1 MDEDPVERSK
11 IVRDVTNVSP
21 DERAALE
28 SRLRCLGQELDHTR
42 QRLFRREEEL
52 AAAHRHLK
60 ELERANGEWAEKL
73 QHELN
78 LASTDAA
85 QTIAANNAS
94 WQSQL
99 EAINNQHHELN
110 RQNLKLSA
118 DLAAVWNSS
127 SWRLTA
133 PVRRLISLF
142 KTV

>member
-1 MDEDPVERSK
+1 MDEQPVEHSK
-11 IVRDVTNVSP
+11 IVPDVSEVSP
-21 DERAALE
+21 DELADLG

-52 AAAHRHLK
+52 AAVHRHLK
-60 ELERANGEWAEKL
+60 ELERANSEWSTEL

-78 LASTDAA
+78 RASTYAA

-99 EAINNQHHELN
+99 EAANNQHHELR